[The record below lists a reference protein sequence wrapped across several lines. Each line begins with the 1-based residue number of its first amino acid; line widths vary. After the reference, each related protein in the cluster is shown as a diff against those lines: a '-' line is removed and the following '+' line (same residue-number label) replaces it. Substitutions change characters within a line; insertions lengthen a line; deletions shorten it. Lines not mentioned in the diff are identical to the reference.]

1 MTKIEIP
8 LRRNKLLLGIGG
20 SILFITLGFYL
31 FMTVAY
37 QQTRYRPEL
46 VKCLGIAAI
55 VFFSGTGIYGSRKMF
70 DNNIGLI
77 IDNNGITDNT
87 NASSSGLIRWADITE
102 IRTEQV
108 MSTKFLL
115 IYTNDPNGIL
125 ERAKGLKRKLM
136 AGNMKMYGTPL
147 SITSNTLKY
156 DFNDLEILL
165 KDRLKE
171 YLEMTPNR

>member
-108 MSTKFLL
+108 MSTKFLAHL
-115 IYTNDPNGIL
+115 HQRP
-125 ERAKGLKRKLM
+125 ERNPGKGKRTETQTH
-136 AGNMKMYGTPL
+136 GR
-147 SITSNTLKY
+147 KY
-156 DFNDLEILL
+156 ENVWDAIIDNVQYI
-165 KDRLKE
+165 KV
-171 YLEMTPNR
+171 